1 MKRLGS
7 PRLAM
12 ALFLLLAGL
21 SSLGTFIPQGRAQ
34 GEYALMM
41 GNNLARV
48 VRALSLNDLYHSA
61 WYRFLLLG
69 LMVNMII
76 CITLRFPVI
85 LSSLRGEAALQRK
98 SAFETDNSTT
108 TEDRLKA
115 VLIDQGFRERA
126 GESGRIFSRGG
137 IGHIFTIASHISL
150 LVIMAF
156 SFAGSSL
163 GFTGTQRVFVGQ
175 STDTYY
181 NWKVQRD
188 LPLPFRMAV
197 EDFQILP
204 YPTAVKLG
212 VLRIANGEKG
222 KELTTHEGR
231 VFSVPGI
238 PGKVKLV
245 SFDIQEKTYKA
256 LWLAPGGE
264 TIPFVTGDEIGS
276 SGVSLVVTAFA
287 FFPEKEVFARTVLL
301 DGERVLVRADIAVNH
316 PISIQGLDI
325 YLTDYGRDKFGFPFV
340 GYQIVSDPGK
350 PGVWAGS
357 ILFLLSVTGAIFIRP
372 RCVVIRRQA
381 GRLLVHMSG
390 RGHGM
395 EKEQELIMAFTEALN
410 EEAS

>member
-1 MKRLGS
+1 MV
-7 PRLAM
+7 
-12 ALFLLLAGL
+12 LFLLLAGL

-34 GEYALMM
+34 GEYTLMM

-48 VRALSLNDLYHSA
+48 VRALSLNDLYHSS
-61 WYRFLLLG
+61 WYRLLLLG
-69 LMVNMII
+69 LMVNMVI
-76 CITLRFPVI
+76 CITLRLPVI
-85 LSSLRGEAALQRK
+85 LSSLRGEAALKRK
-98 SAFETDNSTT
+98 PAFETDNSTT
-108 TEDRLKA
+108 TEDRLKT
-115 VLIDQGFRERA
+115 VLVDQGFRERA

-137 IGHIFTIASHISL
+137 IGHIFTIASHGSIL
-150 LVIMAF
+150 IIMGF

-163 GFTGTQRVFVGQ
+163 GFIGTQRVFVGQ

-188 LPLPFRMAV
+188 QPLPFRMAV
-197 EDFQILP
+197 EDLQILP

-212 VLRIANGEKG
+212 VLKTDSGEKG

-231 VFSVPGI
+231 VFSVPGV
-238 PGKVKLV
+238 PGKVKLT
-245 SFDIQEKTYKA
+245 SFDIQKKTYEA
-256 LWLAPGGE
+256 LGLKPDGE
-264 TIPFVTGDEIGS
+264 TVPFGTGDEIGS
-276 SGVSLVVTAFA
+276 SGVSLVATAFA
-287 FFPEKEVFARTVLL
+287 SFPEKEVFARTVLL
-301 DGERVLVRADIAVNH
+301 DGDGVFLSADVAVNH
-316 PISIQGLDI
+316 PLSIQGLDI

-381 GRLLVHMSG
+381 DRLLVHMSG

-395 EKEQELIMAFTEALN
+395 DKEQELVMAFTEALN
-410 EEAS
+410 EGAS

>member
-1 MKRLGS
+1 MV
-7 PRLAM
+7 
-12 ALFLLLAGL
+12 LFLLLAGL

-34 GEYALMM
+34 GEYTLMM

-48 VRALSLNDLYHSA
+48 VRALSLNDLFHSP
-61 WYRFLLLG
+61 WYRFLFLG
-69 LMVNMII
+69 LMVNMVI
-76 CITLRFPVI
+76 CIALRLPVI
-85 LSSLRGEAALQRK
+85 LSSLRGQAALKRK
-98 SAFETDNSTT
+98 PAFETDNSTT
-108 TEDRLKA
+108 TENRLET
-115 VLIDQGFRERA
+115 VLVDQGFRERA

-137 IGHIFTIASHISL
+137 IGHIFTIASHVSIL
-150 LVIMAF
+150 IIMGF

-163 GFTGTQRVFVGQ
+163 GFIGTQRVFVGQ

-188 LPLPFRMAV
+188 QPLPFRMAA

-212 VLRIANGEKG
+212 VLKTDSGEKG

-231 VFSVPGI
+231 VFSVPGV
-238 PGKVKLV
+238 PGKVKLT
-245 SFDIQEKTYKA
+245 SFDIQKKTYEA
-256 LWLAPGGE
+256 LWLKPDGE
-264 TIPFVTGDEIGS
+264 TVPFGTGDEIGS
-276 SGVSLVVTAFA
+276 SGVSLVATAFA
-287 FFPEKEVFARTVLL
+287 SFPEKEVFARTVLL
-301 DGERVLVRADIAVNH
+301 DGDEVLLSADIAVNH
-316 PISIQGLDI
+316 PLSIQGLDI

-350 PGVWAGS
+350 PGVWTGC

-395 EKEQELIMAFTEALN
+395 ENEQELVMAFREALN
-410 EEAS
+410 EEES

>member
-1 MKRLGS
+1 MV
-7 PRLAM
+7 
-12 ALFLLLAGL
+12 LFLLLAGL

-34 GEYALMM
+34 GEYTLMM

-48 VRALSLNDLYHSA
+48 VRALSLNDLFHSP
-61 WYRFLLLG
+61 WYRFLFLG
-69 LMVNMII
+69 LMVNMVI
-76 CITLRFPVI
+76 CIALRLPVI
-85 LSSLRGEAALQRK
+85 LSSLRGEAALKRK
-98 SAFETDNSTT
+98 PAFETDNSTT
-108 TEDRLKA
+108 TEDRLET
-115 VLIDQGFRERA
+115 VLVDQGFRERA

-137 IGHIFTIASHISL
+137 IGHIFTIASHVSIL
-150 LVIMAF
+150 IIMGF

-163 GFTGTQRVFVGQ
+163 GFIGTQRVFVGQ

-188 LPLPFRMAV
+188 QPLPFRMAV

-212 VLRIANGEKG
+212 VLKTDSGEKG

-231 VFSVPGI
+231 VFSVPGV
-238 PGKVKLV
+238 PGKVKLT
-245 SFDIQEKTYKA
+245 SFDIQKKTYEA
-256 LWLAPGGE
+256 LWLKPDGE
-264 TIPFVTGDEIGS
+264 TVPFGTGDEIGS
-276 SGVSLVVTAFA
+276 SGVSLVATAFA
-287 FFPEKEVFARTVLL
+287 SFPEKEVFARTVLL
-301 DGERVLVRADIAVNH
+301 DGDEVLLSADVAVNH
-316 PISIQGLDI
+316 PLSIQGLDI

-350 PGVWAGS
+350 PGVWTGC

-395 EKEQELIMAFTEALN
+395 ENEQELVMAFTEALN
-410 EEAS
+410 EGAS